1 MSLFSAD
8 DLLTIR
14 HMRPVILLL
23 LFFSSSVVFSVE
35 PIKRAWTS
43 ADGASSFEGE
53 LLEYTPEEVRIKRSA
68 DFKTFVLPLGKLS
81 EGDQA
86 FVNGL
91 LREQTRDAGVKEG
104 AFAPLVTGAFAK
116 SVSAAGLNFQ
126 FYGNPKW
133 KGSERY
139 PLVIWLHGAGQ
150 SGSDNEAQMG
160 GATKPF
166 TEETNQE
173 ARPCFVLAPQCPDRE
188 IGWKDAVAANLMTLI
203 GELCDTLPIDESR
216 LYLTGSSM
224 GGSGSWRIGTEHPGV
239 FAAIVPLCGGGD
251 PTKAAALK
259 DTPLWAFHGD
269 KDDEVPIERSK
280 SMVEAIRATGGDK
293 VIFTI
298 LEGEGHLIA
307 AGVYAKADLHE
318 WIFQQ
323 KLPPT
328 ATP

>member
-1 MSLFSAD
+1 
-8 DLLTIR
+8 
-14 HMRPVILLL
+14 MRSFILVLLL
-23 LFFSSSVVFSVE
+23 SISAALSQAD
-35 PIKRAWTS
+35 PIKRSWTS

-53 LLEYTPEEVRIKRSA
+53 LMEYTAEEVRIKRSA
-68 DFKTFVLPLGKLS
+68 DFKTFVLPLGKLG
-81 EGDQA
+81 ETDQA
-86 FVNGL
+86 FVKGL
-91 LREQTRDAGVKEG
+91 LREQRRDEGTKEG
-104 AFAPLVTGAFAK
+104 PFAPLVTGAFAK

-166 TEETNQE
+166 TEEANQE
-173 ARPCFVLAPQCPDRE
+173 ERPCFVLAPQCPDRD

-203 GELCDTLPIDESR
+203 GELCDALPIDESR

-224 GGSGSWRIGTEHPGV
+224 GGSGSWRLGTEHPGV

-251 PTKAAALK
+251 PSKAAALK

-269 KDDEVPIERSK
+269 KDDEVPLERSK
-280 SMVEAIRATGGDK
+280 SMVDAIQAAGGDK
-293 VIFTI
+293 VIFSI
-298 LEGEGHLIA
+298 LEGEGHIIA
-307 AGVYAKADLHE
+307 SGVYAKPDLHT

-323 KLPPT
+323 KLIKSAP
-328 ATP
+328 

>member
-1 MSLFSAD
+1 MFSAGR
-8 DLLTIR
+8 LTTIR
-14 HMRPVILLL
+14 PMRSSSLVLLL
-23 LFFSSSVVFSVE
+23 SFCAAFSHAD
-35 PIKRAWTS
+35 PIKRSWTS

-53 LLEYTPEEVRIKRSA
+53 LMEYTAEEVRIKRSA

-81 EGDQA
+81 EIDRD

-91 LREQTRDAGVKEG
+91 LREQTRDAGVKDG
-104 AFAPLVTGAFAK
+104 PFAPLVTGTFAK

-126 FYGNPKW
+126 LYGNPKW
-133 KGSERY
+133 SGAERY

-166 TEETNQE
+166 TEEANQE
-173 ARPCFVLAPQCPDRE
+173 ERPCFVLAPQCPDRA
-188 IGWKDAVAANLMTLI
+188 IGWKDAVATNLMTLI
-203 GELCDTLPIDESR
+203 GELCDSLPIDESR

-224 GGSGSWRIGTEHPGV
+224 GGSGSWRLGTEHPGV

-251 PTKAAALK
+251 PSKAAALK

-269 KDDEVPIERSK
+269 KDDEVPLDRSK
-280 SMVEAIRATGGDK
+280 SMVEAIKAAGGDK

-298 LEGEGHLIA
+298 LEGEGHIIA
-307 AGVYAKADLHE
+307 SGVYAKTDLHE

-323 KLPPT
+323 QRSIAAAP
-328 ATP
+328 